1 MSMFFQLS
9 GRKMA
14 RKSAVATGMLP
25 RCAPTCVFTKVPAS
39 LVHALIL
46 PAV

>member
-9 GRKMA
+9 GRNMA
-14 RKSAVATGMLP
+14 WKSAVATGMLP
-25 RCAPTCVFTKVPAS
+25 RCAPTCVFTKAPAS
-39 LVHALIL
+39 LGQAFIL